1 MLSYQYHVFAT
12 GTKRYILTL
21 DQLEEWVEDYG
32 DIIEEFIERKNVMHR
47 EQVEAHLRN
56 MGQESDLGGIDI
68 GVFTKRKRSK
78 DKDDSKKVK
87 QNKGVPGDKDEEAKM
102 LDVLGGVVD
111 FLEMYRIGCK

>member
-47 EQVEAHLRN
+47 EQVQAQMKN
-56 MGQESDLGGIDI
+56 MGQELDLSGVDI
-68 GVFTKRKRSK
+68 GVFTGKRSK
-78 DKDDSKKVK
+78 DKDNSKKKVK
-87 QNKGVPGDKDEEAKM
+87 NQGVLGDEEEEAKM

-111 FLEMYRIGCK
+111 FLEMYRM